1 MTDADDQTSVDI
13 ELPDVDVVIATRDR
27 PELMR
32 HAVECVLDQRYQGPI
47 NVVLVYD
54 QSEPEVD
61 LVDCFGLADRPGP
74 RSVRVTTNTR
84 TPGLAG
90 ARNSGLVSAT
100 AELVAFC
107 DDDDA
112 WLPDKLDWQVQALAE
127 DPQAEFVCCGIEV
140 TYNGRPHE
148 RVLKARRVTLHDLLR
163 DRMTE
168 LHPSTFVMRRK
179 AVLDGFGLVD
189 EELPGSYG
197 EDYEFLLRAAR
208 NYPITNVDRVGVRV
222 LWSSGSYFSG
232 RWSTIEQA
240 LTWLLK
246 EYPEFEHVPA
256 GRARVTGQIAFAA
269 AAQGDRRDAWQ
280 WIGRTL
286 RTHPTEARTYL
297 ATMVNLKLIGP
308 DRVLRM
314 LHRYGRG
321 L

>member
-1 MTDADDQTSVDI
+1 MTNAAEQDDVDV
-13 ELPDVDVVIATRDR
+13 ELPDVDVIVATRNR

-32 HAVECVLDQRYQGPI
+32 MAVEGILDQRYQGPV

-54 QSEPEVD
+54 QSEPEADVVD
-61 LVDCFGLADRPGP
+61 DFVLENRSGP
-74 RSVRVTTNTR
+74 RTVRVSTNTR

-112 WLPDKLDWQVQALAE
+112 WLPDKLDWQVQALAD
-127 DPQAEFVCCGIEV
+127 DPEAEFVCCGIEV
-140 TYNGRPHE
+140 TYNGRPHA
-148 RVLKARRVTLHDLLR
+148 RVLNNRRVTLHDLLR
-163 DRMTE
+163 DRLTE

-179 AVLDGFGLVD
+179 AVLDGFGLVE
-189 EELPGSYG
+189 EELPGSYA

-208 NYPITNVDRVGVRV
+208 QQPITNVDKVGVRV
-222 LWSSGSYFSG
+222 LWSAGSFFSG

-246 EYPEFEHVPA
+246 EYPEFDQVPA
-256 GRARVTGQIAFAA
+256 GRARVTGQIAFATA
-269 AAQGDRRDAWQ
+269 ARGEHRAAWR
-280 WIGRTL
+280 WIGQTIRT
-286 RTHPTEARTYL
+286 RPSEARTYL
-297 ATMVNLKLIGP
+297 ATLVNLRLVGP
-308 DRVLRM
+308 DRVLGM